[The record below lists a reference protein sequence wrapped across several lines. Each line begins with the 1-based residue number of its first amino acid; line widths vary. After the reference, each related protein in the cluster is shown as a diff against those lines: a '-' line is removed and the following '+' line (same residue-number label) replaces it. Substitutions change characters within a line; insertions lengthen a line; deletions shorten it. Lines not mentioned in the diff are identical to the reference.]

1 MESKGDIK
9 HESDRSSDEKVVA
22 ANLEAPHAYVA
33 DLPPDPDAHLSPEER
48 AAIVSLPK
56 MPQKATFL
64 AHGLTALLGSQTPLE
79 AGFDVDSMGKLLFS
93 SLCENADRN
102 SCVSCICCPS
112 WTEQTSEMPKLPTLT
127 PTSSC
132 QLACTMRP
140 SLSSSSRIPFSNP
153 SRTCC

>member
-22 ANLEAPHAYVA
+22 ANLEAPHPYVA

-48 AAIVSLPK
+48 AAIVSLPRL
-56 MPQKATFL
+56 PQKATFL

-93 SLCENADRN
+93 SLCEMLIGIA
-102 SCVSCICCPS
+102 VSPVS
-112 WTEQTSEMPKLPTLT
+112 AVLPGQNEHRK
-127 PTSSC
+127 C
-132 QLACTMRP
+132 QNRP
-140 SLSSSSRIPFSNP
+140 P
-153 SRTCC
+153 